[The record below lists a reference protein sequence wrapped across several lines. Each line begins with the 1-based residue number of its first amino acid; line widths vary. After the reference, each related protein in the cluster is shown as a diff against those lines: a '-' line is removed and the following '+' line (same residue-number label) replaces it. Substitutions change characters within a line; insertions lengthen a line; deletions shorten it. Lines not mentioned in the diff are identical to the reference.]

1 MPKWF
6 TKIIKKIK
14 KRIDKWFRNRIA
26 YKINKENNKHD
37 IESSKTFDDNA
48 MKFLEKIFG
57 ADLIKQDS
65 NMYRRK
71 KAIYQNDSKQRKVE
85 MELEKENQNIIIK
98 LNDEQIITNLYADKE
113 ENVNKK
119 LKINRIE
126 NRENESNFYKE
137 TRRTK
142 KEDN

>member
-1 MPKWF
+1 
-6 TKIIKKIK
+6 
-14 KRIDKWFRNRIA
+14 
-26 YKINKENNKHD
+26 
-37 IESSKTFDDNA
+37 